1 MVVSPGRRDAPS
13 LPPDTAVSTG
23 ARTLTESQ
31 TRGLLE
37 TCRQLTVERQQI
49 AAVLADLPESV
60 AALRSA
66 LNRLHR
72 LVL

>member
-1 MVVSPGRRDAPS
+1 VLSVHDIESPRRSQAMAPLS
-13 LPPDTAVSTG
+13 ASDV
-23 ARTLTESQ
+23 TE
-31 TRGLLE
+31 LLE

-66 LNRLHR
+66 LNRLHA
-72 LVL
+72 VVHEAS